1 MSLYDKLE
9 ISKESTKDEIKKAFR
24 KLSLLYHPDKNPQG
38 EEKFK
43 DISHAYEI
51 LSDDEKRKRYDLTG
65 SDSEQPQANP
75 FQAGGF
81 SFNFGG
87 GNPFEF
93 MFNNMH
99 NMHNNRPREEPI
111 RKLED
116 TIHTVNISL
125 KDAFFGIAKNLAVT
139 TIKKCV
145 CSNTCNRC
153 NGSCKIKILR
163 QLGPMRQV
171 FETPCDVCFGKGI
184 SVVKTCE
191 ECKGSGQIKEKE
203 TFNLIIPE
211 NAVSGLE
218 RRITGKGQQPFKKS
232 EIAGDLVFK
241 INVLDDPNFK
251 RRGNDFIFETT
262 ISFIDSIC
270 GCEITIPHFEK
281 EIIVNTSNLGIIYEG
296 IEYIIKDDSVKNK
309 VILTF
314 KIEKLNKIL
323 SDEIR
328 KTIKAVL
335 KEE

>member
-1 MSLYDKLE
+1 MSLYDKLNVSRDASKQE
-9 ISKESTKDEIKKAFR
+9 ITKAYR
-24 KLSLLYHPDKNPQG
+24 KLSLDHHPDRPNG
-38 EEKFK
+38 NEEKFK

-51 LSDDEKRKRYDLTG
+51 LSDDEKRERYDLTG

-87 GNPFEF
+87 GNPFDF

-99 NMHNNRPREEPI
+99 SNRPREEPI

-125 KDAFFGIAKNLAVT
+125 KDAYFGITKNLAVT

-153 NGSCKIKILR
+153 NGSCKIKIMR
-163 QLGPMRQV
+163 QLGPMIQV
-171 FETPCDVCFGKGI
+171 FETPCDVCFGKGVN
-184 SVVKTCE
+184 VVKTCE

-218 RRITGKGQQPFKKS
+218 RRISGKGQQPFKKT

-251 RRGNDFIFETT
+251 RRGNDFIYETN

-270 GCEITIPHFEK
+270 GCEIKIPHFEK
-281 EIIVNTSNLGIIYEG
+281 EIIVNINNLGIVYEN
-296 IEYIIKDDSVKNK
+296 IEYIIKDETIKNK
-309 VILTF
+309 IILTF

-328 KTIKAVL
+328 NKIKDL
-335 KEE
+335 LLN